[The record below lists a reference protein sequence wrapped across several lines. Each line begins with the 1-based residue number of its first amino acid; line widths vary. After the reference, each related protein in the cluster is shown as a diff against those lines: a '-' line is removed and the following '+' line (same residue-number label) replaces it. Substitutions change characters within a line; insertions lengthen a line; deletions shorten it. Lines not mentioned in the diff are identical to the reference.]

1 MESKSIWSAYDPLT
15 DDYMI
20 EADNFDDLL
29 DTVMIFVYNRKKSK
43 LEVSNVSDW
52 NIHFLSSNLGT
63 LDKVN
68 DVVHMARKEYNIE
81 VVYN

>member
-1 MESKSIWSAYDPLT
+1 METENIWKAYDPLT
-15 DDYMI
+15 DEYMI

-29 DTVMIFVYNRKKSK
+29 DTIMIFVHTRRKTN
-43 LEVSNVSDW
+43 LEVSDTKDW
-52 NIHFLSSNLGT
+52 NIHFLSSELGT
-63 LDKVN
+63 LDKVT